1 MLLGPYNR
9 RYNNGERTVSMT
21 HDSNAPARRVTGGRA
36 GKTEPPS
43 FSFSLVRTR
52 MLEALASEPL
62 PPAKLTTIVAPTGYG
77 KTVLSTAVLDHFR
90 AAGVHCWWIALDDRD
105 SSVER
110 LLTLLESAL
119 GGAEAEV
126 HPTQALIRGDEP
138 VENRVD
144 ALLDAVARLPDAS
157 LVCIDNLGYC
167 TDETL
172 GYLLDRL
179 VFRTPS
185 SVSFMVSSTDAV
197 PVNLARAKLEG
208 RVREVGIPELSLRAQ
223 EVRDLLGS
231 ELCAQ
236 IGDEG
241 VESVVAQT
249 EGWPAAVRLAQII
262 LTSSDQPREALR
274 RFSGADEDLSDL
286 LNRQVLAGF
295 PPEARKFLLE
305 IAPLRSFCVELCR
318 AATGDADSGRHLAM
332 LLRRNV
338 FVIPLDRNRSWYRL
352 HGLFRE
358 FLIEEAQRELSAER
372 RRQVLERAAEWCERG
387 GHWQDAIDYALAA
400 GSAGL
405 ASAMLERVAAMFVRD
420 RGDLRQ
426 YIDWIERLRRDGH
439 EAGWE
444 ADFWYVW
451 ALVFHRRYD
460 TARQQS
466 QRLAK
471 RIDTEQ
477 AVGRDAAQLAELK
490 RRVEVIRICI
500 DTYTDRLP
508 DALEHAQQWL
518 AQRGA
523 DDPFDVGTVACA
535 VGISLCS
542 ANRLVEARQAMR
554 TAQAAVSQANSD
566 YGSGWAA
573 LLTAS
578 VSIQEGDYA
587 GVHNEL
593 LAALARAR
601 SALGDGAGITSTIAL
616 VAAKCAV
623 EMDLNDEARE
633 LLTRGLRWAHSHG
646 IVDTAVLG
654 FDAALKLWS
663 GRDDDAVSVAQLR
676 ELASGYPP
684 RLGLMLS
691 CLLVSR
697 LVRLGR
703 LDEAQAEGAHIGIG
717 ATGAAAIEGLDTPR
731 ARELYTAAEID
742 LLIAAGQL
750 KQAEVL
756 IAEETRLA
764 KKDGRIARLVELA
777 LCETA
782 VAICSHHPQ
791 PATRHLT
798 RAVSLAARRRILRPF
813 KDRGEL
819 IAGLVNDTKPSAWG
833 FALEEER
840 KCFVEICRGL
850 PMTRAALLD
859 QLDSSQG
866 ESQLLETPTAR
877 ELELIGLIDAGLSN
891 QQLAD
896 RLSVSVATVKWHLYN
911 LYTKLGVSS
920 RSAAL
925 ARARALN
932 LLTR

>member
-1 MLLGPYNR
+1 MANDLKAPGR
-9 RYNNGERTVSMT
+9 RAS
-21 HDSNAPARRVTGGRA
+21 GGTSGR
-36 GKTEPPS
+36 TEPPS
-43 FSFSLVRTR
+43 FSFPLVRTR
-52 MLEALASEPL
+52 VLDSLVAEAS
-62 PPAKLTTIVAPTGYG
+62 PPAKLITLVAPTGYG
-77 KTVLSTAVLDHFR
+77 KTVLATALFQHYRD
-90 AAGVHCWWIALDDRD
+90 AGVHGWWIALDDRD
-105 SSVER
+105 DSVER
-110 LLTLLESAL
+110 LLGLLDAAL
-119 GGAEAEV
+119 GSAQDEV

-138 VENRVD
+138 LENRVE
-144 ALLDAVARLPDAS
+144 ALLNRIAQLPEPAM
-157 LVCIDNLGYC
+157 LCIDNLGFC

-172 GYLLDRL
+172 AYVLDRL

-185 SVSFMVSSTDAV
+185 SVRFIMSSTDAI
-197 PVNLARAKLEG
+197 PMNLTRARLEG
-208 RVREVGIPELSLRAQ
+208 RVREVGFAELGLQ
-223 EVRDLLGS
+223 PGEVRALFGE
-231 ELCAQ
+231 ELCTAL
-236 IGDEG
+236 G
-241 VESVVAQT
+241 VDAVDGIVRQT

-262 LTSSDQPREALR
+262 LSNAEQPAEALA
-274 RFSGADEDLSDL
+274 RFSGADEDLADL

-295 PPEARKFLLE
+295 SPEARSFLMQV
-305 IAPLRSFCVELCR
+305 APLRSFCVELCR
-318 AATGDADSGRHLAM
+318 HATGDEDAARHLAL

-358 FLIEEAQRELSAER
+358 FLTEEAQRGLSPDTR
-372 RRQVLERAAEWCERG
+372 RAVLERAAGWCERG

-426 YIDWIERLRRDGH
+426 YIEWVGQLHAGGH
-439 EAGWE
+439 EVGWE

-460 TARQQS
+460 TARQQND
-466 QRLAK
+466 RLAR
-471 RIDTEQ
+471 RIDAELS
-477 AVGRDAAQLAELK
+477 AGRDAVQLADLK

-500 DTYTDRLP
+500 DTYTDRLG
-508 DALEHAQQWL
+508 DALEHAQRWL

-535 VGISLCS
+535 AGISLG
-542 ANRLVEARQAMR
+542 AAHRFVDARQFMR
-554 TAQAAVSQANSD
+554 IAQSAVAQSSSA
-566 YGSGWAA
+566 YGTGWAS
-573 LLTAS
+573 LLSAS
-578 VSIQEGDYA
+578 VSVLEGDYA
-587 GVHNEL
+587 GVHNDL

-601 SALGDGAGITSTIAL
+601 SALGDGAGITSTIAM

-623 EMDLNDEARE
+623 EMNLEDEARE

-646 IVDTAVLG
+646 IVDTAALG
-654 FDAALKLWS
+654 LDAAVKLWN
-663 GRDDDAVSVAQLR
+663 GRPDDPISVAQLR
-676 ELASGYPP
+676 EIASGYSP

-691 CLLVSR
+691 CMLVSR

-703 LDEAQAEGAHIGIG
+703 IEEAQAEGAHIGLG
-717 ATGAAAIEGLDTPR
+717 QAGGGAARIAELDSPR
-731 ARELYTAAEID
+731 ARELYVSAEID
-742 LLIAAGQL
+742 LLIAIGQL
-750 KQAEVL
+750 RQAEPL

-764 KKDGRIARLVELA
+764 KQDGRIARLVELA
-777 LCETA
+777 LCDTA
-782 VAICSHHPQ
+782 LAVCSHNPQ
-791 PATRHLT
+791 PATRHLV
-798 RAVSLAARRRILRPF
+798 RAVGLAARRRILRPF
-813 KDRGEL
+813 RDRGEL

-850 PMTRAALLD
+850 PLTRPALFD
-859 QLDSSQG
+859 EIDSGQG
-866 ESQLLETPTAR
+866 EAQLLETPTAR
-877 ELELIGLIDAGLSN
+877 ELELLGLIEAGLSN

-932 LLTR
+932 LLSR